1 MATKKATAKKT
12 ADKVVAD
19 TDAIINEVDEVFE
32 EGVDAE
38 PEAEADEEVIEK
50 GEVKDITLTEA
61 KITKDTVFK
70 VKKSFNTILGVN
82 GTTGA
87 NTGDKIKLS
96 NLDEKLIFALLKQGY
111 IEIVK

>member
-12 ADKVVAD
+12 TEKMVVDTEAILNEADEFVE
-19 TDAIINEVDEVFE
+19 TD
-32 EGVDAE
+32 GVDAE
-38 PEAEADEEVIEK
+38 PEAEEVIEK

-96 NLDEKLIFALLKQGY
+96 NLDEKLIFALIKQGY
-111 IEIVK
+111 IEIIK

>member
-12 ADKVVAD
+12 TEKMVVDTEAILNEADEFVE
-19 TDAIINEVDEVFE
+19 TD
-32 EGVDAE
+32 GVDAE
-38 PEAEADEEVIEK
+38 PEAEAEEVIEK

-96 NLDEKLIFALLKQGY
+96 NLDEKLIFALIKQGY
-111 IEIVK
+111 IEIIK